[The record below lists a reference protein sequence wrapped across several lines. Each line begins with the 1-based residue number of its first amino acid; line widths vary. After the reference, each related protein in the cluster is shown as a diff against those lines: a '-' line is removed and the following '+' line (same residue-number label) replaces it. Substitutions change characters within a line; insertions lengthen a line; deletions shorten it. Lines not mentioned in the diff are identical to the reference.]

1 MNTITFMTRY
11 KSYTEMQE
19 HLSVRH
25 KQILKILKNKKMT
38 TREIAEELYNRHY
51 TNTADVNNARP
62 RITELENLGFVVTDK
77 TKKCN
82 VTNKEVAVYRQTTEV
97 EKMIKAN
104 INHISQIDWKRW
116 FNWNIHSCKV
126 FVDKQLQTT
135 CAHGCNRLELL
146 DFRGVQECKYVKNPR
161 EQIKEILGV
170 QEKMKLWVKKN
181 F

>member
-1 MNTITFMTRY
+1 
-11 KSYTEMQE
+11 MQE

-25 KQILKILKNKKMT
+25 KQILEILKNKKMT

-104 INHISQIDWKRW
+104 INHIPQID
-116 FNWNIHSCKV
+116 
-126 FVDKQLQTT
+126 
-135 CAHGCNRLELL
+135 
-146 DFRGVQECKYVKNPR
+146 
-161 EQIKEILGV
+161 
-170 QEKMKLWVKKN
+170 
-181 F
+181 